1 MGEGLTTGSCFT
13 RLNTRPGASQVNAMK
28 LESRMHA
35 NVVHRG
41 GLESQGAV
49 GVFKA
54 EAWSMELQ
62 RPGWVTHP

>member
-28 LESRMHA
+28 LESRMPTLYKG
-35 NVVHRG
+35 G

-49 GVFKA
+49 GVFRA
-54 EAWSMELQ
+54 EAWSMEPQ